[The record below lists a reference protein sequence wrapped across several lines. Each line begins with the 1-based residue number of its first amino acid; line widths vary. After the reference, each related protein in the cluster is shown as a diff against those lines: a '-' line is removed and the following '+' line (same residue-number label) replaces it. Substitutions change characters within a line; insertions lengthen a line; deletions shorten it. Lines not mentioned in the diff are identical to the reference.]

1 MSPSAFLSPSGRRY
15 KIAALGLAVLSVPLV
30 PVLASPA
37 PAMAQAPGTGAYE
50 VYLVLPSTVA
60 GESKAAGTKGE
71 LLSAFS
77 LSVAAQPAP
86 GPATSGLGAGKVTQ
100 SAEVTAT
107 MPIDATSVGLLQ
119 DVSVS
124 QPLNLEVDFWRS
136 VKGSATKFL
145 AYKFSNATFTSYALA
160 DGPTG
165 ESVQVVFVF
174 AKIQATVMGSG
185 GTTSVDTWSQVSNKS
200 V

>member
-37 PAMAQAPGTGAYE
+37 PAIAQGTGAYE
-50 VYLVLPSTVA
+50 VYLVLPSTVP
-60 GESKAAGTKGE
+60 GETKVGGAKGE

-77 LSVAAQPAP
+77 LSVAAQPSL
-86 GPATSGLGAGKVTQ
+86 GPATSGAGAGKATQ
-100 SAEVTAT
+100 SAEVTTT
-107 MPIDATSVGLLQ
+107 MAIDATSVGLLQ
-119 DVSVS
+119 DVSIA

-136 VKGSATKFL
+136 VKGSVTKFL

-174 AKIQATVMGSG
+174 AKIQATVKGSG
-185 GTTSVDTWSQVSNKS
+185 GNTSVDTWSQVSNKS